1 MAVIAVA
8 QPHNRIK
15 GNKVRVRAIDSEG
28 DWLLGHKADSA
39 AISQNVKTQILSLY
53 NDWFLDF
60 ENGVRWF
67 NYLSKNPNTDKMRD
81 EIKRQILSVEGVSSL
96 EILNINTN
104 ERKATIEVQYRDIYD
119 ESQRLYINASE

>member
-1 MAVIAVA
+1 M
-8 QPHNRIK
+8 K
-15 GNKVRVRAIDSEG
+15 VRAIDSEG

-39 AISQNVKTQILSLY
+39 AIAQNVKTQILSLY

-81 EIKRQILSVEGVSSL
+81 EVKRQILSVEGVSSL

-104 ERKATIEVQYRDIYD
+104 ERKAIIEVQYRDIYD

>member
-1 MAVIAVA
+1 M
-8 QPHNRIK
+8 
-15 GNKVRVRAIDSEG
+15 RVRAIDSEG
-28 DWLLGHKADSA
+28 DWLLGHKANSA
-39 AISQNVKTQILSLY
+39 AIAQNVKTQILSLY

>member
-1 MAVIAVA
+1 M
-8 QPHNRIK
+8 
-15 GNKVRVRAIDSEG
+15 RVRAIDSEG

-39 AISQNVKTQILSLY
+39 AIAQNVKTQILSLY

-60 ENGVRWF
+60 KNGVRWF

-96 EILNINTN
+96 EILNINLN

>member
-1 MAVIAVA
+1 M
-8 QPHNRIK
+8 K
-15 GNKVRVRAIDSEG
+15 VRAIDSEG

-39 AISQNVKTQILSLY
+39 AIAQNVKTQILSLY

-81 EIKRQILSVEGVSSL
+81 EIKRQILGVEGVSSL
-96 EILNINTN
+96 EILNINLN

>member
-1 MAVIAVA
+1 M
-8 QPHNRIK
+8 K
-15 GNKVRVRAIDSEG
+15 VRAIDSEG
-28 DWLLGHKADSA
+28 DWLLGHKVDSA
-39 AISQNVKTQILSLY
+39 TIAQNVKTQILSLY

>member
-1 MAVIAVA
+1 M
-8 QPHNRIK
+8 
-15 GNKVRVRAIDSEG
+15 RVRAIDSEG

-96 EILNINTN
+96 EILNINLN

-119 ESQRLYINASE
+119 ENQRLLINASE

>member
-1 MAVIAVA
+1 M
-8 QPHNRIK
+8 
-15 GNKVRVRAIDSEG
+15 IDREG

-39 AISQNVKTQILSLY
+39 AIAQNVKTQILSLY

-81 EIKRQILSVEGVSSL
+81 EIKKQILSVEGVSSL

>member
-1 MAVIAVA
+1 M
-8 QPHNRIK
+8 K
-15 GNKVRVRAIDSEG
+15 VRAIDSEC
-28 DWLLGHKADSA
+28 DWLLGHKTGSA
-39 AISQNVKTQILSLY
+39 AIAQNVKTQILSLY

>member
-1 MAVIAVA
+1 M
-8 QPHNRIK
+8 
-15 GNKVRVRAIDSEG
+15 RVRAIDSEG

-39 AISQNVKTQILSLY
+39 AIAQNVKTQILSLY

-67 NYLSKNPNTDKMRD
+67 NYLSKNPNTDKMRY

>member
-1 MAVIAVA
+1 M
-8 QPHNRIK
+8 K
-15 GNKVRVRAIDSEG
+15 VRAIDSEG
-28 DWLLGHKADSA
+28 DWLLGYKADSA
-39 AISQNVKTQILSLY
+39 AIAQNVKTQILSLY

-96 EILNINTN
+96 EILNININ

>member
-1 MAVIAVA
+1 M
-8 QPHNRIK
+8 
-15 GNKVRVRAIDSEG
+15 RVRAIDNEG

-39 AISQNVKTQILSLY
+39 AIAQNVKTQILSLY

-96 EILNINTN
+96 EILNININ

>member
-1 MAVIAVA
+1 M
-8 QPHNRIK
+8 K
-15 GNKVRVRAIDSEG
+15 VRAIDSEG
-28 DWLLGHKADSA
+28 DWLLGHKADSV
-39 AISQNVKTQILSLY
+39 AIAQNVKTQILSLY

-96 EILNINTN
+96 GILNISTN
-104 ERKATIEVQYRDIYD
+104 ERRATIEVQYRDIYD

>member
-1 MAVIAVA
+1 M
-8 QPHNRIK
+8 K
-15 GNKVRVRAIDSEG
+15 VRAIDSEG

-39 AISQNVKTQILSLY
+39 AIAQNVKTQILSLY

-67 NYLSKNPNTDKMRD
+67 NCLSKNPNTDKMRD

-96 EILNINTN
+96 EILNINTT

>member
-1 MAVIAVA
+1 M
-8 QPHNRIK
+8 K
-15 GNKVRVRAIDSEG
+15 VRAIDSEG
-28 DWLLGHKADSA
+28 DWLLRYKADSA
-39 AISQNVKTQILSLY
+39 AIAQNVKTQILSLY

-96 EILNINTN
+96 EILNINLN

>member
-1 MAVIAVA
+1 M
-8 QPHNRIK
+8 
-15 GNKVRVRAIDSEG
+15 RVRAIDSEG

-39 AISQNVKTQILSLY
+39 AIAQNVKTQILSLY

-67 NYLSKNPNTDKMRD
+67 NYLSKNPNTNKMRD

-96 EILNINTN
+96 EILNINLN

-119 ESQRLYINASE
+119 ENQRLLINASE

>member
-1 MAVIAVA
+1 M
-8 QPHNRIK
+8 K
-15 GNKVRVRAIDSEG
+15 VRAIDSEG

-39 AISQNVKTQILSLY
+39 AIAQNVKTQILSLY

-96 EILNINTN
+96 EILNINLN

-119 ESQRLYINASE
+119 ENQRLLINASE

>member
-1 MAVIAVA
+1 M
-8 QPHNRIK
+8 
-15 GNKVRVRAIDSEG
+15 RVRAIDSEG

-81 EIKRQILSVEGVSSL
+81 EVKRQILSVKGVSSL

>member
-1 MAVIAVA
+1 M
-8 QPHNRIK
+8 K
-15 GNKVRVRAIDSEG
+15 VRAIDNEG

-81 EIKRQILSVEGVSSL
+81 EIKRQILSFEGVSSL

>member
-1 MAVIAVA
+1 M
-8 QPHNRIK
+8 K
-15 GNKVRVRAIDSEG
+15 VRAIDSEG

-39 AISQNVKTQILSLY
+39 AIVQHVKTQILSLY

-60 ENGVRWF
+60 ENGIKWF
-67 NYLSKNPNTDKMRD
+67 YYLAKNPNTDKMRD
-81 EIKRQILSVEGVSSL
+81 EVKRQILSVEGVSSL
-96 EILNINTN
+96 EILNINLN

>member
-1 MAVIAVA
+1 M
-8 QPHNRIK
+8 
-15 GNKVRVRAIDSEG
+15 RVRAIDSEG

-39 AISQNVKTQILSLY
+39 AIAQNVKTQILSLY

-96 EILNINTN
+96 EILNINLS

-119 ESQRLYINASE
+119 ENQRLLINASE

>member
-1 MAVIAVA
+1 M
-8 QPHNRIK
+8 K
-15 GNKVRVRAIDSEG
+15 VRAIDSEG

-39 AISQNVKTQILSLY
+39 AIAQNVKTQILSLY

-60 ENGVRWF
+60 ENGVKWF
-67 NYLSKNPNTDKMRD
+67 DYLAKNPNTDKMRD

-96 EILNINTN
+96 EILNIKLN

>member
-1 MAVIAVA
+1 V
-8 QPHNRIK
+8 K
-15 GNKVRVRAIDSEG
+15 VRAIDSEG

-39 AISQNVKTQILSLY
+39 AIAQNVKTQILSLY

-60 ENGVRWF
+60 ENGVKWF
-67 NYLSKNPNTDKMRD
+67 NYLAKNPNTDKMRD

-96 EILNINTN
+96 EILNINLN
-104 ERKATIEVQYRDIYD
+104 ERKAAIEVQYRDIYD

>member
-1 MAVIAVA
+1 M
-8 QPHNRIK
+8 K
-15 GNKVRVRAIDSEG
+15 VRAIDDNG
-28 DWLLGHKADSA
+28 DWQLGHKADSA
-39 AISQNVKTQILSLY
+39 AIAQHVKTQILSLY

-60 ENGVRWF
+60 ENGVKWF

-96 EILNINTN
+96 EILNINLN

-119 ESQRLYINASE
+119 ENQRLLINASE

>member
-1 MAVIAVA
+1 M
-8 QPHNRIK
+8 K
-15 GNKVRVRAIDSEG
+15 VRAIDSEG

-39 AISQNVKTQILSLY
+39 AIAQNVKTQILSRY

-67 NYLSKNPNTDKMRD
+67 NYLSKNPDTDKMRD

-96 EILNINTN
+96 EILNISTN

>member
-1 MAVIAVA
+1 M
-8 QPHNRIK
+8 
-15 GNKVRVRAIDSEG
+15 RVRAIDSEG

-39 AISQNVKTQILSLY
+39 AIAQNVKTQILSLY

-81 EIKRQILSVEGVSSL
+81 EVKRQILSVEGVSSL
-96 EILNINTN
+96 EILNINLN

-119 ESQRLYINASE
+119 ENQRLLINASE

>member
-1 MAVIAVA
+1 M
-8 QPHNRIK
+8 K
-15 GNKVRVRAIDSEG
+15 VRAIDSEG

-39 AISQNVKTQILSLY
+39 AIAQNVKTQILSLY

-96 EILNINTN
+96 ESLSINTN

>member
-1 MAVIAVA
+1 M
-8 QPHNRIK
+8 K
-15 GNKVRVRAIDSEG
+15 VRAIDSEG
-28 DWLLGHKADSA
+28 DWLLEHKADSA
-39 AISQNVKTQILSLY
+39 AIAQNVKTQILSLY

-81 EIKRQILSVEGVSSL
+81 EIKKQILSVEGVSSL
-96 EILNINTN
+96 EILNINLN

>member
-1 MAVIAVA
+1 M
-8 QPHNRIK
+8 K
-15 GNKVRVRAIDSEG
+15 VRAIDSEG
-28 DWLLGHKADSA
+28 DWLLRYKADSA
-39 AISQNVKTQILSLY
+39 AIAQNVKTQILSLY

-96 EILNINTN
+96 EILNISLN

>member
-1 MAVIAVA
+1 MT
-8 QPHNRIK
+8 
-15 GNKVRVRAIDSEG
+15 G
-28 DWLLGHKADSA
+28 
-39 AISQNVKTQILSLY
+39 
-53 NDWFLDF
+53 F
-60 ENGVRWF
+60 WF